1 MWRVI
6 LISIIINATRPRVLS
21 TGSVRISMR
30 RSSEQ
35 NRFRWKLFFFIII
48 ISLLS
53 HTTWKFMPKRPDG
66 ARKKKKMQ
74 PRKGEKNVFDTV
86 ARGNAT
92 CCPGGRRGAAPPS
105 TGSRTHQTQTRC
117 VRRVARSP
125 TKHANRREYY
135 CVVCGRERSRL
146 ILITTEKPK
155 RKKERQEKQ
164 KSVFIAKSRDARR
177 NKKTPAPIRKLFGQK
192 QILISVRKASH
203 EVNAVSC
210 FCRGSK
216 PQYRS
221 RANKNNEKRPPA
233 SRCR

>member
-1 MWRVI
+1 MEAI
-6 LISIIINATRPRVLS
+6 
-21 TGSVRISMR
+21 
-30 RSSEQ
+30 
-35 NRFRWKLFFFIII
+35 FFYYYYFVAFAYHLEI
-48 ISLLS
+48 
-53 HTTWKFMPKRPDG
+53 HAKTPGRGKK
-66 ARKKKKMQ
+66 KKKKMQ